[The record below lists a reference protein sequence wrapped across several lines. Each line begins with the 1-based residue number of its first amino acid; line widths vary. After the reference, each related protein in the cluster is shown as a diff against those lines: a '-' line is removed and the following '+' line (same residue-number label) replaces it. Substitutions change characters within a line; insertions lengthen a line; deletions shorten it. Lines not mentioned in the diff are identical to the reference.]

1 MLNTRTLID
10 ANGSKV
16 WATAEQAETIRT
28 LMDTRKG
35 GFARVY
41 GYVATSKRTIPSVY
55 DATVTTRFNYTK
67 LIQRQKDAIQTVTVQ
82 DILDRAGNNPKL
94 AKLSATELESI
105 LDARKAFEIAS
116 IDKTLEGD
124 RDDAHRAAHDRCYL
138 NLTDG
143 VIVHYATEKRDDGL
157 MHPILENGFP
167 IVDSI
172 MLNVLELSRNV
183 REAGEYK
190 PVNSGAPVIVSNII
204 KSILKERGVRK
215 MSRISLKEGKFE
227 RLAIDGDVILPEDC
241 ISLID

>member
-1 MLNTRTLID
+1 MLNIRTLTD

-16 WATAEQAETIRT
+16 WATAEQAETINT

-41 GYVATSKRTIPSVY
+41 GYVATSKRIVPSVY
-55 DATVTTRFNYTK
+55 DATFSTRFSYSK
-67 LIQRQKDAIQTVTVQ
+67 LIQRQKSAIEAITVQ

-105 LDARKAFEIAS
+105 LDARKAMEIGS
-116 IDKTLEGD
+116 IEKTLSGE
-124 RDDAHRAAHDRCYL
+124 RDDAYRAAHDRCYL

-143 VIVHYATEKRDDGL
+143 VIVHYATDKGDDGL

-190 PVNSGAPVIVSNII
+190 TINSGAPVIVSNII
-204 KSILKERGVRK
+204 KAIMKERGVRK

-241 ISLID
+241 IALLD